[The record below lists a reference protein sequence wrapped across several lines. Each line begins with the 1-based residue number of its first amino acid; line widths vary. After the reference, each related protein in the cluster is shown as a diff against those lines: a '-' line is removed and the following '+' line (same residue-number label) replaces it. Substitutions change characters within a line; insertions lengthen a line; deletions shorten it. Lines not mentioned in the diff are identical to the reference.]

1 MIYLDG
7 QEQRSIKGETTEQE
21 QQNTVSD
28 PIMLL
33 AAAAAAIDGRTDES
47 TAAIYSLMDRQ
58 EMKKTNRNGPGY
70 GLYIYFIYY
79 LLFTIYYFVF
89 NLFYFILHEI

>member
-1 MIYLDG
+1 MK
-7 QEQRSIKGETTEQE
+7 RETTEQQE

-47 TAAIYSLMDRQ
+47 TAAIYSSMDRQ
-58 EMKKTNRNGPGY
+58 EMKKANRNGPGY
-70 GLYIYFIYY
+70 GLYIVYSFIM
-79 LLFTIYYFVF
+79 T
-89 NLFYFILHEI
+89 